1 MTITVTGANELA
13 AEFRAAAAE
22 LPAAL
27 GEALEGYG
35 DTLAE
40 AVRAHASGRPGPE
53 IQTGEYVGSIGVAIS
68 GGGPSR
74 SVEVGTDEP
83 QGRRLEYGFYGQ
95 TDALGRTFYQP
106 PYPHFGPAVDE
117 TEGALDAALAAVVGL
132 LG

>member
-1 MTITVTGANELA
+1 MGITVTGASEVA
-13 AEFRAAAAE
+13 AGFQTAAAA
-22 LPAAL
+22 LPEAL

-40 AVRAHASGRPGPE
+40 SVRAHASGRPGPE
-53 IQTGEYVGSIGVAIS
+53 VQTGEYVASIGVQTS
-68 GGGPSR
+68 GGGTSR

-83 QGRRLEYGFYGQ
+83 QGFRLELGYHG
-95 TDALGRTFYQP
+95 TDSLGRQYDQP

-117 TEGALDAALAAVVGL
+117 TEGALDAALDAVLGL